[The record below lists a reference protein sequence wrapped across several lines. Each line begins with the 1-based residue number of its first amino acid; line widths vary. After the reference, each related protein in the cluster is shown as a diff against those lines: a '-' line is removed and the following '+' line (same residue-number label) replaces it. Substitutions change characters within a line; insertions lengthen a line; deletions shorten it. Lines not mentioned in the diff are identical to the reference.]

1 MKRKLIFCAIIMG
14 TLLLGGCGRNN
25 TQMPET
31 SATPD
36 AATPSV
42 TADAA
47 PSDTADVVPEI
58 PAPQSTPAHVSG
70 NGAAYDSQ
78 TSSTTEDAGITEEE
92 AKQIA
97 LSHAGLTAEQVTF
110 TQSNVDIDD
119 NRQRYDVEFYT
130 VDNKEYDYEIDRY
143 SGDILDW
150 DVDTDN
156 KRPGA

>member
-1 MKRKLIFCAIIMG
+1 MKRTFIFCTIII
-14 TLLLGGCGRNN
+14 TSLLLGGCGRNN
-25 TQMPET
+25 TRMPEA

-42 TADAA
+42 TADDVQQT
-47 PSDTADVVPEI
+47 PS
-58 PAPQSTPAHVSG
+58 PQSTPAHVSG

-110 TQSNVDIDD
+110 MQSDMDVDD
-119 NRQRYDVEFYT
+119 NQLHYDIEFYT
-130 VDNKEYDYEIDRY
+130 ADNKEYNYEIDRY
-143 SGDILDW
+143 SGNILEW
-150 DVDTDN
+150 DVDIEE